1 MLSAWNSQYHKRNNH
16 LELRLKKIRVKLT
29 NWWIFYAYS
38 GNPNYNPY
46 ILTSR
51 PKNLPLISLRTDEY
65 SEFLSN
71 KERVGQKWNEF
82 WKKPEESPRDILNGN
97 KNDRFKKQLP
107 NKIPLKNIQKQNRH
121 SQVPIGFKI
130 YNDDNRNLKNQQNR
144 NITKKKKPKTLKTMK
159 NKKSFRK
166 PLQMVDQNLLDE
178 CGSLGSFERDLLE
191 SANLTISRGAL
202 IMPCAGLKKSE
213 RELTTPPY
221 IDDEITDE
229 QQNIHLNQFIQP
241 NIYEDEYQSS
251 INENRV
257 LDVIESSAIAAIDIE
272 NEFNNDSYYQNDNNR
287 LQRAISNKPNY
298 NALGFDGDRIAIQK
312 KINGTGIRGWLAN
325 KVRPE
330 TRSTFENNHL
340 TLNSYPVGMYQH
352 QIIPTI
358 QSPDFFVQQKFNIEK
373 LRLPEI
379 NRYRENQ
386 VRNYVRPDKIKR
398 EKRKESRKVIVSR
411 KNIEA
416 TEDNVF
422 NVLKK
427 IKKNTTDKLRDSL
440 GQSQYIIG
448 NDTTDN
454 RHKKPSIRST
464 FHNWRIFNGHHY
476 VRKTSNPHL
485 SENGQSKQILATR
498 QICGFEFNKR
508 ENKGK
513 VVKIVSPAGD
523 ENDENI
529 LDEDV
534 ETASNNKENML
545 PYKDDDVFYDEYD
558 IIADYEDYTN

>member
-1 MLSAWNSQYHKRNNH
+1 MLSAWNSQYHKRNNR

-121 SQVPIGFKI
+121 SQ
-130 YNDDNRNLKNQQNR
+130 
-144 NITKKKKPKTLKTMK
+144 PKTLKTMK

-178 CGSLGSFERDLLE
+178 CGSLGSFERDLLK

-386 VRNYVRPDKIKR
+386 
-398 EKRKESRKVIVSR
+398 
-411 KNIEA
+411 
-416 TEDNVF
+416 
-422 NVLKK
+422 
-427 IKKNTTDKLRDSL
+427 
-440 GQSQYIIG
+440 
-448 NDTTDN
+448 
-454 RHKKPSIRST
+454 
-464 FHNWRIFNGHHY
+464 
-476 VRKTSNPHL
+476 
-485 SENGQSKQILATR
+485 
-498 QICGFEFNKR
+498 ICGFEFNKR